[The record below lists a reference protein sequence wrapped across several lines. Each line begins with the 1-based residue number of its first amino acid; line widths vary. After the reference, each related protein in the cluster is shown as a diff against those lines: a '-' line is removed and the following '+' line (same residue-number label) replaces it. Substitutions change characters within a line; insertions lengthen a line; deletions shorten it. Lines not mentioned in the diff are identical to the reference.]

1 MLSCSPEIQDLI
13 ALFHRRITCF
23 DLKKPEIRK
32 NRYPRL
38 REFDTRFFHALN
50 HFRVIA
56 GEIVPNGVLNCAM
69 SSAIFESEIISTIRI
84 KRGTKKMA
92 GFMDQFRLD
101 GRVALVTGGAR
112 GLGRVIAEAL
122 ADAGASVVLTA
133 RSQESAEA
141 AAKEIAGQF
150 HAKTLG
156 LAADVT
162 LAEDV
167 DRMVA
172 RTVDQ
177 FGQIDILVNNAGIN
191 IRGPIET
198 LSVDDWDAVIN
209 ANLKGAWL
217 GCRAV
222 VPHMKARKWGRI
234 INLSSMMADI
244 SMPDRTPYS
253 ASKGG
258 MSAMSR
264 SLALELA
271 TFGITVNN
279 LCPGPFA
286 TEINTPLL
294 TDPEVNARV
303 IGKIPMARWGKPA
316 ELGPVAIFL
325 ASEASSFMTGASL
338 TIDGGYTAQ

>member
-1 MLSCSPEIQDLI
+1 MMIFIIKTRASFTQTSPQKMTAYL
-13 ALFHRRITCF
+13 
-23 DLKKPEIRK
+23 
-32 NRYPRL
+32 NR
-38 REFDTRFFHALN
+38 
-50 HFRVIA
+50 
-56 GEIVPNGVLNCAM
+56 
-69 SSAIFESEIISTIRI
+69 
-84 KRGTKKMA
+84 
-92 GFMDQFRLD
+92 FRLD

-112 GLGRVIAEAL
+112 GLGRIIAEAL
-122 ADAGASVVLTA
+122 ADAGANVALTA
-133 RSQESAEA
+133 RNQASAQA
-141 AAKEIAGQF
+141 AAAEIAQAYS
-150 HAKTLG
+150 AKTLG

-162 LAEDV
+162 TPGDV
-167 DRMVA
+167 EKAVA
-172 RTVDQ
+172 DTVAA
-177 FGQIDILVNNAGIN
+177 FGQVDILVNNAGIN

-198 LSVDDWDAVIN
+198 LSVDDWDAVVN

-222 VPHMKARKWGRI
+222 VPGMKARRWGRI

-264 SLALELA
+264 SLSLELA
-271 TFGITVNN
+271 PFGVTVNN

-294 TDPEVNARV
+294 NDAEVNARV
-303 IGKIPMARWGKPA
+303 VAKIPMARWGDPK
-316 ELGPVAIFL
+316 ELGAVAIFL

-338 TIDGGYTAQ
+338 TIDGGYSAQ

>member
-1 MLSCSPEIQDLI
+1 MTS
-13 ALFHRRITCF
+13 
-23 DLKKPEIRK
+23 
-32 NRYPRL
+32 Y
-38 REFDTRFFHALN
+38 
-50 HFRVIA
+50 
-56 GEIVPNGVLNCAM
+56 
-69 SSAIFESEIISTIRI
+69 IS
-84 KRGTKKMA
+84 
-92 GFMDQFRLD
+92 QFRLD
-101 GRVALVTGGAR
+101 GRVALITGGAR

-122 ADAGASVVLTA
+122 ADAGASVALTA
-133 RSQESAEA
+133 RSEESAKTA
-141 AAKEIAGQF
+141 AGEISKIYGSSA
-150 HAKTLG
+150 LG
-156 LAADVT
+156 MAADVT
-162 LAEDV
+162 SPADV

-172 RTVDQ
+172 KTAER
-177 FGQIDILVNNAGIN
+177 FGQVDILVNNAGIN

-198 LSVDDWDAVIN
+198 LAIDDWDAVLN

-222 VPHMKARKWGRI
+222 VPMMKARGWGRI

-258 MSAMSR
+258 MSAMTR

-271 TFGITVNN
+271 AHGVTVNN

-294 TDPEVNARV
+294 SDPEVNARV
-303 IGKIPMARWGKPA
+303 VSKIPMARWGKPA

-325 ASEASSFMTGASL
+325 ASDASSFMTGASL

>member
-1 MLSCSPEIQDLI
+1 MTASL
-13 ALFHRRITCF
+13 
-23 DLKKPEIRK
+23 
-32 NRYPRL
+32 NR
-38 REFDTRFFHALN
+38 
-50 HFRVIA
+50 
-56 GEIVPNGVLNCAM
+56 
-69 SSAIFESEIISTIRI
+69 
-84 KRGTKKMA
+84 
-92 GFMDQFRLD
+92 FRLD

-122 ADAGASVVLTA
+122 ADAGAAVALTA
-133 RSQESAEA
+133 RSLASAEA
-141 AAKEIAGQF
+141 AAAEIATAYG
-150 HAKTLG
+150 ARTLG

-162 LAEDV
+162 TPGDIEKAVAET
-167 DRMVA
+167 VA
-172 RTVDQ
+172 AFAQV
-177 FGQIDILVNNAGIN
+177 DILVNNAGIN

-198 LSVDDWDAVIN
+198 LSVDDWDAVVN

-222 VPHMKARKWGRI
+222 VPGMKARRWGRI

-264 SLALELA
+264 SLSLELA
-271 TFGITVNN
+271 QFGVTVNN

-294 TDPEVNARV
+294 NDPEVNARV
-303 IGKIPMARWGKPA
+303 VSKIPMARWGDPQ
-316 ELGPVAIFL
+316 ELGAVAIFL

-338 TIDGGYTAQ
+338 TIDGGYSVQ

>member
-1 MLSCSPEIQDLI
+1 MCEAHSTNRPPPLDGYLAIDLI
-13 ALFHRRITCF
+13 YSMSQR
-23 DLKKPEIRK
+23 D
-32 NRYPRL
+32 
-38 REFDTRFFHALN
+38 FFATN
-50 HFRVIA
+50 PAKER
-56 GEIVPNGVLNCAM
+56 N
-69 SSAIFESEIISTIRI
+69 
-84 KRGTKKMA
+84 MA
-92 GFMDQFRLD
+92 GYLDQFRLD

-122 ADAGASVVLTA
+122 ADAGAAVVLTA
-133 RSQESAEA
+133 RSEESAAKA
-141 AAKEIAGQF
+141 AAEIASSYQ
-150 HAKTLG
+150 ARTLG

-162 LAEDV
+162 HPADV
-167 DRMVA
+167 ERSVA
-172 RTVDQ
+172 RTLEA

-198 LSVDDWDAVIN
+198 LAIEDWDAVIN

-222 VPHMKARKWGRI
+222 VPHMKAKGWGRI

-264 SLALELA
+264 SLSLELA
-271 TFGITVNN
+271 AFGITVNN

-294 TDPEVNARV
+294 ENPEVNAKV
-303 IGKIPMARWGKPA
+303 VGKIPMARWGRPS

-338 TIDGGYTAQ
+338 TVDGGYSAQ